1 MSHPS
6 HRHRTPR
13 WRGGLVVG
21 LLILASSGIGITTPA
36 PAARLPTAA
45 SPTLPTTGTTLP
57 PGPAVRLVQIATA
70 DQPIGVVSR
79 AADGALY
86 VQEKTGRVRALIGG
100 TWHEPAVLDLHS
112 KVSTQNERGLLGLA
126 FSPADPA
133 HLYAAYSALDGATTV
148 SEFAFSANTMRA
160 DESSERVLLRVAHP
174 NDDHYGGALAFSND
188 GLLYIGLGDG
198 GGVGTK
204 GGVGDKANN
213 AQNTGVLLGKIL
225 RIDPK
230 PSGQQPYTVPPSNP
244 FSSGRSVA
252 ALGASAA
259 ARPEVFDYGLRNPWR
274 MSMDGEGNLWIPD
287 VGQSSWEEINRV
299 PAARAGINFGW
310 RKREGTHAYLNGS
323 KPAGAVDPVYEFPHA
338 DGRCAVIGGAVAGPG
353 TGVAALS
360 GSYVFGELCTGRLMA
375 LQPGDGRWAAFD
387 LGARTAYLTSVG
399 TAADGTLVVTSLNG
413 GVYRV
418 TAA

>member
-1 MSHPS
+1 MTNPS
-6 HRHRTPR
+6 RRCRTPR
-13 WRGGLVVG
+13 RRGGLAVG
-21 LLILASSGIGITTPA
+21 LLLLASSGIGITTPA

-45 SPTLPTTGTTLP
+45 TPILPTTGTTIP
-57 PGPAVRLVQIATA
+57 PGPPVRLVQIATA
-70 DQPIGVVSR
+70 DQPIGVATR
-79 AADGALY
+79 AADRALY
-86 VQEKTGRVRALIGG
+86 VQEKTGRVRALVGG

-112 KVSTQNERGLLGLA
+112 KVSTQNERGLIGLA

-133 HLYAAYSALDGATTV
+133 HLYAAYTALDGATTV
-148 SEFAFSANTMRA
+148 SEFTFSADTMRA
-160 DESSERVLLRVAHP
+160 DESGERVLLRVAHP
-174 NDDHYGGALAFSND
+174 NDDHYGGALAFSKD

-225 RIDPK
+225 RIDPR

-244 FSSGRSVA
+244 FGSGRSVA
-252 ALGASAA
+252 ALSVPVA

-274 MSMDGEGNLWIPD
+274 MSIDDEGNLWIPD

-299 PAARAGINFGW
+299 PASRAGINFGW

-353 TGVAALS
+353 TGVAALN
-360 GSYVFGELCTGRLMA
+360 GSYVFGELCTGRLTA
-375 LQPGDGRWAAFD
+375 LQLTGGRWSAVD

-399 TAADGTLVVTSLNG
+399 TAPDGTLVVTSLNG